1 MEPTAEDK
9 AKGRLANFK
18 NKGKDQDEMRRRRNE
33 VTVEIRKNKRD
44 ETLQK
49 RRNVTVG
56 DVSSTSEEETEKTFN
71 NTSLEMIVQNAC
83 STEPLV
89 SCSGSQGRR
98 QGEGYPT
105 IFHGALEKTGASG
118 DLRVY

>member
-1 MEPTAEDK
+1 METAEEK
-9 AKGRLANFK
+9 QQKGRLANFK

-49 RRNVTVG
+49 RRNVNVG

-71 NTSLEMIVQNAC
+71 NNSLEMIVQNAC
-83 STEPLV
+83 SPEPLV
-89 SCSGSQGRR
+89 SD
-98 QGEGYPT
+98 
-105 IFHGALEKTGASG
+105 LVTG
-118 DLRVY
+118 LRITGN

>member
-1 MEPTAEDK
+1 MEQTAEDK

-49 RRNVTVG
+49 RRNVNVG

-89 SCSGSQGRR
+89 SLPGW
-98 QGEGYPT
+98 
-105 IFHGALEKTGASG
+105 
-118 DLRVY
+118 V

>member
-1 MEPTAEDK
+1 METTADEK
-9 AKGRLANFK
+9 QKGRLANFK

-71 NTSLEMIVQNAC
+71 NNSLEMIVQNAC

-89 SCSGSQGRR
+89 N
-98 QGEGYPT
+98 
-105 IFHGALEKTGASG
+105 
-118 DLRVY
+118 DLNVCNL

>member
-1 MEPTAEDK
+1 
-9 AKGRLANFK
+9 
-18 NKGKDQDEMRRRRNE
+18 MRRRRNE

-71 NTSLEMIVQNAC
+71 NNSLEMIVQNAC
-83 STEPLV
+83 SPEPLV
-89 SCSGSQGRR
+89 SR
-98 QGEGYPT
+98 
-105 IFHGALEKTGASG
+105 
-118 DLRVY
+118 